1 MKVKLYKASFRDAPE
16 NSGCW
21 SSSSDDGEV
30 FIMATSIGE
39 ASLKAEVEFKKWQT
53 DKGEKWEKVLEC
65 VKLLSEKII
74 A

>member
-1 MKVKLYKASFRDAPE
+1 MKVKLYKASFKDAPAK
-16 NSGCW
+16 SGGW

-39 ASLKAEVEFKKWQT
+39 AALKAEVEFDKWQT
-53 DKGEKWEKVLEC
+53 EKGVKWEKVLEG
-65 VKLLSEKII
+65 VRLLSDTII